1 MEKVQSPILNHKV
14 LTSLLGSTIILDHFL
29 TYLNYLR
36 SSNGNLSG
44 FWMTYI
50 DLEDGHKWTKDG
62 DMLTIEWMKGLPSPD
77 VVLEFLSCKCSK
89 ECKAPT
95 CPCITNGLKCTEAC
109 RLSDCSNFSAQD
121 LQYAQD
127 DESDYDS
134 DA

>member
-1 MEKVQSPILNHKV
+1 MHFWYSLAIFSNDIFFSCVIREPVIPSP
-14 LTSLLGSTIILDHFL
+14 
-29 TYLNYLR
+29 
-36 SSNGNLSG
+36 
-44 FWMTYI
+44 
-50 DLEDGHKWTKDG
+50 DGHGWTKDG
-62 DMLTIEWMKGLPSPD
+62 DMLTVEWMKGPPALD

-95 CPCITNGLKCTEAC
+95 CPCAFNGFKCTEAC

-127 DESDYDS
+127 NESDYNS